1 MSREIEVVRT
11 EAAPQAIG
19 PYSQAVVSGGL
30 VFVSG
35 QIPLDPA
42 TGALVPGGFAEQA
55 GRALANVGAVLEAA
69 GCARSS
75 VVKATVYL
83 TDLARFVEFNDIY
96 AAFFGDH
103 RPARAVV
110 GVAALPRGAQVEVD
124 VVAVR

>member
-1 MSREIEVVRT
+1 MRGEPQVIHTDS
-11 EAAPQAIG
+11 APKAIG
-19 PYSQAVVSGGL
+19 PYSQAIALADL

-42 TGALVPGGFAEQA
+42 TGELVKGSFTDQA
-55 GRALANVGAVLEAA
+55 RRVLANVDAILQAA
-69 GCARSS
+69 GIERRG

-83 TDLARFVEFNDIY
+83 TDVRRFGELNDAY

-110 GVAALPRGAQVEVD
+110 GVAALPRGAEVEIE
-124 VVAVR
+124 VVATR

>member
-1 MSREIEVVRT
+1 MSGEIKVIRT
-11 EAAPQAIG
+11 GAAPGAIG
-19 PYSQAVVSGGL
+19 PYSQAVEWGGM

-55 GRALANVGAVLEAA
+55 GRVMANVGAILDAA
-69 GCARSS
+69 GCARTS

-83 TDLARFVEFNDIY
+83 TDLARFGEFNEIY
-96 AAFFGDH
+96 AAFFGEH

-110 GVAALPRGAQVEVD
+110 GVADLPRGAQVEVE

>member
-1 MSREIEVVRT
+1 MRGEPQVIHTDS
-11 EAAPQAIG
+11 APKAIG
-19 PYSQAVVSGGL
+19 PYSQAVAVADL

-42 TGALVPGGFAEQA
+42 TGELVKGSFAEQA
-55 GRALANVGAVLEAA
+55 GRVLANVDAILRAA
-69 GCARSS
+69 GLGRRA

-83 TDLARFVEFNDIY
+83 TDVRRFGELNDAY

-110 GVAALPRGAQVEVD
+110 GVAALPRGAEVEIE
-124 VVAVR
+124 VVATR